1 MLFIVYKFNN
11 RFDIILIDTNL
22 IIYRRNIILKLTFIN
37 SLMFQV

>member
-22 IIYRRNIILKLTFIN
+22 IIYRNIILKLTFIN

>member
-22 IIYRRNIILKLTFIN
+22 IIYRRNIILKLIFIN